1 MCEQTLLPSD
11 KFLLSFEEA
20 AEYFHIGETKLRK
33 LADSSGSSG
42 WVINN
47 GNRRLIKRVRLEE
60 ILLKS
65 ESI

>member
-1 MCEQTLLPSD
+1 MRDQTLLPSD

-33 LADSSGSSG
+33 LADSSGSSD
-42 WVINN
+42 WVIQN
-47 GNRRLIKRVRLEE
+47 GSHRLIKRVRLEE
-60 ILLKS
+60 VIFKS

>member
-1 MCEQTLLPSD
+1 MRDQTLLPSD

-33 LADSSGSSG
+33 LADSSGSSD
-42 WVINN
+42 WVIQN
-47 GNRRLIKRVRLEE
+47 GSHRLIKRVRLEE
-60 ILLKS
+60 VLLKS

>member
-1 MCEQTLLPSD
+1 MRDQTLLPSD

-33 LADSSGSSG
+33 LADSSGSSD
-42 WVINN
+42 WVIHN
-47 GNRRLIKRVRLEE
+47 GSHRLIKRVRLEE